1 MFESCRVHHLYSRF
15 APHSAILISTGG
27 LAMTPQSQPPL
38 APPQKQKSRALL
50 WVVVACAVL
59 LLGVIVI
66 AAGGY
71 AFYRYQNAK
80 TANENTTDADSTK
93 PAEPST
99 SPAGST
105 STNSN
110 QSPIAAGART
120 AWETTAS
127 GVTGDATTFTLVC
140 PAGGSL
146 HSVWGSEV
154 YTADSSICTA
164 AVHAGLI
171 TVERGGTVT
180 IELRLGR
187 DIYGASQRNGVTTS
201 AYGGFPRSFVFKSET
216 NTTAEKEAD
225 DVTPILWN
233 TSSSILPHENGKTYK
248 FKCPAGGK
256 ESSIWG
262 TDTYTADSSVCTA
275 AVHAGVIKFENGG
288 TVTIELRP
296 GQSSYQGTL
305 RNSVKSNDYGAYAR
319 SFMLK

>member
-1 MFESCRVHHLYSRF
+1 
-15 APHSAILISTGG
+15 
-27 LAMTPQSQPPL
+27 MTPQSQPPL
-38 APPQKQKSRALL
+38 PPPQKQKSRALL
-50 WVVVACAVL
+50 WIVVACAVL
-59 LLGVIVI
+59 LLVVIVV

-71 AFYRYQNAK
+71 AFYRYQNAR
-80 TANENTTDADSTK
+80 TANENTTEPESTK
-93 PAEPST
+93 QPEATASPAESN
-99 SPAGST
+99 SG
-105 STNSN
+105 NSN
-110 QSPIAAGART
+110 QSPVPAATRT

-146 HSVWGSEV
+146 HSVWGSDL

-171 TVERGGTVT
+171 TFERGGTVT
-180 IELRLGR
+180 IELRPGR
-187 DIYGASQRNGVTTS
+187 QIYGASERNGVTTS
-201 AYGGFPRSFVFKSET
+201 AYGGFPRTFVFKSET
-216 NTTAEKEAD
+216 NATAEKEAD

-233 TSSSILPHENGKTYK
+233 TPSSILTHENGKTYK

-296 GQSSYQGTL
+296 GQTSYQGTL

-319 SFMLK
+319 SFVLK